1 MLLLEKLLQRET
13 DQKSDHNQRKT
24 MQVQP
29 ARPGQALIIASPHL
43 YAEQLSLKTA
53 RMFLGQQG
61 ITISKSYSVEA
72 LDGLPPLADKWRAEG
87 IDLVIA
93 AGGDGTIGA
102 AATHLAHS
110 DLPLGILPL
119 GTSNDFAR
127 SLQIPMELAEACQ
140 TIAAGHSIRVDL
152 GGARPA
158 AAAPY
163 ALHQA
168 AAREAGDLVQ
178 ANHTRE
184 QAFFTHALTLG
195 LNVAFA
201 QLATSAT
208 LRQVF
213 GRFTYPIAAVETLS
227 SAQLYDFTLR
237 FGGPACALAPEETE
251 NDIEAG
257 QPYHYQALQV
267 AVINAPIFGG
277 QFEFALAGVELHDH
291 LLDILIIERFDLR
304 QLLAAAQMA
313 LTPPING
320 RRAAVSRHFP
330 GIHHIKARQVMIET
344 AEPMDVTLDGELR
357 GRTPILVTSAKR
369 ALKVIVPHAS
379 FIPAQGGE
387 AGG

>member
-1 MLLLEKLLQRET
+1 
-13 DQKSDHNQRKT
+13 
-24 MQVQP
+24 MQAQP
-29 ARPGQALIIASPHL
+29 TRLRQALVIASPHI
-43 YAEQLSLKTA
+43 YGEQLSLETA

-61 ITISKSYSVEA
+61 INISKLYSVEA

-127 SLQIPMELAEACQ
+127 SLQIPMELSEACQ
-140 TIAAGHSIRVDL
+140 TIAVGHSVRVDL
-152 GGARPA
+152 GGAQPA
-158 AAAPY
+158 VPAPF

-168 AAREAGDLVQ
+168 AMRDEGRPAL
-178 ANHTRE
+178 ANKTGA

-201 QLATSAT
+201 QLATSAA

-227 SAQLYDFTLR
+227 TSQLYDFTLR
-237 FGGPACALAPEETE
+237 FGDPACALAPEETE

-267 AVINAPIFGG
+267 AVINSPIFGG
-277 QFEFALAGVELHDH
+277 QFEFSLAGVELHDH

-313 LTPPING
+313 LTPPVNG
-320 RRAAVSRHFP
+320 RREAVSRHFP
-330 GIHHIKARQVMIET
+330 GIQHVKARQVMIET

-357 GRTPILVTSAKR
+357 GRTPILVTSAER
-369 ALKVIVPHAS
+369 ALKVIVPLTS
-379 FIPAQGGE
+379 SIPAQSGE

>member
-1 MLLLEKLLQRET
+1 
-13 DQKSDHNQRKT
+13 
-24 MQVQP
+24 MQAQP
-29 ARPGQALIIASPHL
+29 TQLRQALVIASPHI
-43 YAEQLSLKTA
+43 YAEHLSIDAA
-53 RMFLGQQG
+53 RLFLGQQG
-61 ITISKSYSVEA
+61 ISVKQVYSVEA
-72 LDGLPPLADKWRAEG
+72 LDGRPPQADKWRAEG
-87 IDLVIA
+87 IDLVVA

-102 AATHLAHS
+102 AATHLARS
-110 DLPLGILPL
+110 GLPLGILPL

-127 SLQIPMELAEACQ
+127 ALRIPLELSEACQ
-140 TIAAGHSIRVDL
+140 TIADGHSILVDL
-152 GGARPA
+152 GGAQPA
-158 AAAPY
+158 APAPY

-168 AAREAGDLVQ
+168 AMRDEGRLAL
-178 ANHTRE
+178 ANNTGA

-201 QLATSAT
+201 QLATSAA

-227 SAQLYDFTLR
+227 TSQLYDFTLR
-237 FGGPACALAPEETE
+237 FGDPACALAPEETE

-267 AVINAPIFGG
+267 AVINSPIFGG
-277 QFEFALAGVELHDH
+277 QFEFALAGCELQDH
-291 LLDILIIERFDLR
+291 LLDILIVERFDLR

-313 LTPPING
+313 FTPPVNG
-320 RRAAVSRHFP
+320 RREAISQHFP
-330 GIHHIKARQVMIET
+330 GIRHVKARQVTIET

-357 GRTPILVTSAKR
+357 GRTPILATSAER

-379 FIPAQGGE
+379 LIPAQSGE